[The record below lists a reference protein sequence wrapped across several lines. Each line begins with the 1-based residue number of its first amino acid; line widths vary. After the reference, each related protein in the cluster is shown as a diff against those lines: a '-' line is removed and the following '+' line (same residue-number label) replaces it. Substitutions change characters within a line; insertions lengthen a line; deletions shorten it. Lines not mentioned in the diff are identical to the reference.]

1 MIASNFFPEFK
12 IDTFF
17 ITALLTILGYS
28 INDTIVVFDRIRSNI
43 KKLIKKKTLSE
54 IIEIS
59 IKDTLRRS
67 IFTSLTLF
75 FVLLTVF
82 FF

>member
-1 MIASNFFPEFK
+1 MTSTFFPEFK
-12 IDTFF
+12 IDTFL

-43 KKLIKKKTLSE
+43 KKYVKKKNLEE

-59 IKDTLRRS
+59 ISDTLRRS

-75 FVLLTVF
+75 FVLLTIF